1 MTEWEV
7 VKALNTLPAGGLNGR
22 RKIKTSV
29 KRVTADN
36 LLVVLGKALAIHR
49 KNAAEIKYLWN
60 YYRGMQDIRFKQKYV
75 RENINNIVTVNRANE
90 IVTFKTAFLLE
101 EPVQYI
107 SHGGD
112 DEVSK
117 LVNTFNEYMR
127 AADKES
133 ADKDIVDWMHICGVG
148 ERLVRRGEHPEESPF
163 DIYTLDPTQAFVI
176 YSTGI
181 GEEPM
186 AGVIIGQDEDEV
198 TTYDVYTVDRHYF
211 VKNDTVSDLG
221 NPQYGAIPL
230 VEYANNKARMGAF
243 ESVISILNNINRL
256 ESDAVDS
263 IQDFVNGFDVFQNCD
278 IEDGVYSQ
286 LSLGGKAIKI
296 KTSVQGMD
304 AKVYRVA
311 SEINQNGVQSRIDDL
326 TDAYLEIC
334 GMPNRNGGSSTSDT
348 GMAVL
353 FRDGWSEAASRARD
367 TEIMF
372 RKSEKQFD
380 RVVINICKVQ
390 RVEVPELYQFDPE
403 FPRAKLSNLQSKTQV
418 LCELL
423 NQPYV
428 HPKYA
433 YIAADLFDD
442 REEALRA
449 GLEWHDELERKQE
462 EALDNIVANE
472 REAEKLRTVGQDDKD
487 AEQESNGSVQ

>member
-1 MTEWEV
+1 MTEWDV
-7 VKALNTLPAGGLNGR
+7 VHALNTLPTGGLNGR
-22 RKIKTSV
+22 KKITTTA
-29 KRVTADN
+29 KRIDESN
-36 LLVVLGKALAIHR
+36 LLKVLEAALAIHY
-49 KNAAEIKYLWN
+49 KNAREIEYLWN
-60 YYRGMQDIRFKQKYV
+60 YYRGRQDIRFKEKYV

-101 EPVQYI
+101 EPIQYI

-112 DEVSK
+112 DSVSK

-148 ERLVRRGEHPEESPF
+148 VRLVLVGEDPSVSPF
-163 DIYTLDPTQAFVI
+163 DIFTIKPTKAFVI
-176 YSTGI
+176 YSNGI
-181 GEEPM
+181 GERPL
-186 AGVIIGQDEDEV
+186 AGVIIGKDEDEK
-198 TTYDVYTVDRHYF
+198 TTYDVYTADRHYF
-211 VKNDTVSDLG
+211 VKDNEVTDLG

-278 IEDGVYSQ
+278 IEDGTYSE
-286 LSLGGKAIKI
+286 LSIGGKAVKI
-296 KTSVQGMD
+296 KTTVQGME

-311 SEINQNGVQSRIDDL
+311 SEINQQGVQSRIDDL

-380 RVVINICKVQ
+380 KVVLNICKVQ
-390 RVEVPELYQFDPE
+390 NVEVPELHQFDPE

-449 GLEWHDELERKQE
+449 GLQWHEEQEKKQE
-462 EALDNIVANE
+462 EALDNLVENE
-472 REAEKLRTVGQDDKD
+472 RNAQKLRNGGQDAEG
-487 AEQESNGSVQ
+487 AEQEDNNPVQ